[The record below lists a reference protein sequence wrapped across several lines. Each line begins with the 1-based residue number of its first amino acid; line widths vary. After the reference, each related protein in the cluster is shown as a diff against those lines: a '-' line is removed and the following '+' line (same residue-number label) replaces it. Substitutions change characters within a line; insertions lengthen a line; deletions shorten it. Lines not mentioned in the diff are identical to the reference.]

1 MDEMSE
7 VASNLDLK
15 TRYDEATCQAVDI
28 LKEANPV
35 KIIRFGSAAWGT
47 LNEHS
52 DLDLCVVMER
62 TSARQIRDVRRDLNR
77 LLWEQYEPS
86 DIEIQHL
93 GETD

>member
-1 MDEMSE
+1 MSNT
-7 VASNLDLK
+7 VSALDLK
-15 TRYDEATCQAVDI
+15 TKYDQATRQAVDI

-47 LNEHS
+47 LNKHS